1 MEIDVEAGLLLKS
14 LRLFGSSGKPA
25 VLFRPVISE
34 VQVPRSYQKTFSYKS
49 TRGHHLAAID
59 LCPTSLSS
67 IFLLH
72 TMAVK
77 NIILALAALAPAVL
91 AQSGA
96 WGQCEYLVFAYKV
109 IVTNTALG
117 GGIGWTGATTCISGY
132 TCTYNNAYYS
142 QCLPGT
148 NTVAT
153 TTSTT
158 KAGTT
163 TTSKT
168 GTTTTSVKGTTTT
181 TGSGSTGT
189 TAAAS
194 GNPFSGVA
202 LYANPYYASEISS
215 LAIPSLSGAQA
226 TAAAEVANV
235 PTFVWL

>member
-1 MEIDVEAGLLLKS
+1 
-14 LRLFGSSGKPA
+14 
-25 VLFRPVISE
+25 
-34 VQVPRSYQKTFSYKS
+34 
-49 TRGHHLAAID
+49 
-59 LCPTSLSS
+59 
-67 IFLLH
+67 
-72 TMAVK
+72 MAVK
-77 NIILALAALAPAVL
+77 NIILAVAALAPAVL

-163 TTSKT
+163 TTSKAGTTTTSKT

-181 TGSGSTGT
+181 TGSGSGT

-202 LYANPYYASEISS
+202 LFANPYYASEISS

>member
-1 MEIDVEAGLLLKS
+1 MEIDVEARLWLKS

-34 VQVPRSYQKTFSYKS
+34 VQVLRSYQKTFSYKS
-49 TRGHHLAAID
+49 TRGHPLAAID

-67 IFLLH
+67 FFLLPA
-72 TMAVK
+72 MAVK
-77 NIILALAALAPAVL
+77 NIILAVAALAPAVL

-163 TTSKT
+163 TTS
-168 GTTTTSVKGTTTT
+168 VKGTTTT

-226 TAAAEVANV
+226 TAAAEAANV

>member
-1 MEIDVEAGLLLKS
+1 LLKS

-34 VQVPRSYQKTFSYKS
+34 VQVSRSYQKTFSYKS

-77 NIILALAALAPAVL
+77 NIILALAAMAPAVL

-96 WGQCEYLVFAYKV
+96 WGQCEYLVFASKV

-117 GGIGWTGATTCISGY
+117 GGIGWTGPTTCISGY
-132 TCTYNNAYYS
+132 TCTYSNPYYS

-148 NTVAT
+148 AT

-158 KAGTT
+158 KAGTTTTSKAGTT

-181 TGSGSTGT
+181 TSSGSTGT

-202 LYANPYYASEISS
+202 LFANPYYASEISS